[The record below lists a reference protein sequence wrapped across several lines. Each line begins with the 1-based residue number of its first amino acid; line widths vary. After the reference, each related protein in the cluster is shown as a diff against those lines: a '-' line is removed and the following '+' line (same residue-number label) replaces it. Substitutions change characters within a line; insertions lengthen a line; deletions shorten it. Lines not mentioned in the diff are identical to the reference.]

1 MERFSGLMQPH
12 LPDSDDQPDLPL
24 ADTAPRAP
32 IGDATDA
39 VLPAS
44 IPPDAP
50 DGILAQAT
58 DAPKPAPPPGRTVRR
73 YLPTTAR
80 IGVLGVVAV
89 ILWWTWSR
97 TDIPNFAPEPEQ
109 SAAAPADRALA
120 VVNPVNVTAE
130 AEAEAD
136 AEADA
141 QDVPAHAVL
150 AMPAAT
156 SPTPANWADTIVVV
170 TPTILPAQGQAATQV
185 NNAAAVNA
193 EPAAAEPENAP
204 AEPAG
209 VPALAEGSSVDDRA
223 LNAMLAPLLETQV
236 AATPMVIELEIPAAG
251 SNAERKSLPSL
262 AMLPAAGS
270 SNGLM
275 PEIVLLPTATATP
288 DPVRLAALPAT
299 LPKVQIIPAV
309 GVKITPTPTALPPTP
324 APTAVPNPTYPGFG
338 PGRLWSTFA
347 PLPPE
352 QADHFWLGDP
362 FADTAPNSMA
372 SPNYQFGSTA
382 GNRYRPHHGLDTSN
396 PLGTPI
402 QAAVEGEVV
411 HAGPDDPQLLG
422 PYNNFYGN
430 AVVIKLDR
438 KLPVAGGQVD
448 VFVLYGHMHEVY
460 AKVGQHVS
468 PSDVI
473 GVVGMTGIAIGP
485 HLHTEVR
492 LGANTYTHNVNP
504 YLWIKPR
511 DGDGAVAVRILTADN
526 RTWAGAK
533 VSIALFE
540 GGRAVWARQ
549 IETYLDTENIGPDPA
564 WGDNGAMGDVPAGEY
579 YLIGNVDGESI
590 RAEFTVNPGQT
601 TFVEIR
607 TKH

>member
-1 MERFSGLMQPH
+1 MAE
-12 LPDSDDQPDLPL
+12 D
-24 ADTAPRAP
+24 AVTATP
-32 IGDATDA
+32 IGDVTDA
-39 VLPAS
+39 YRPAS
-44 IPPDAP
+44 SPPPAP
-50 DGILAQAT
+50 DGILAQEAG
-58 DAPKPAPPPGRTVRR
+58 APKPEQTPPGGQNARR

-80 IGVLGVVAV
+80 VGFLGVVAV
-89 ILWWTWSR
+89 IMWWSWSR
-97 TDIPNFAPEPEQ
+97 TDLPSFSLTSKPEQ
-109 SAAAPADRALA
+109 SAPAGRALA
-120 VVNPVNVTAE
+120 VVNPVNMTAE
-130 AEAEAD
+130 AQVEAQAEAQD
-136 AEADA
+136 A
-141 QDVPAHAVL
+141 PAHAVL

-156 SPTPANWADTIVVV
+156 SPAHANWADTIVVV
-170 TPTILPAQGQAATQV
+170 TPTLPAAQGQPALQ
-185 NNAAAVNA
+185 VNA
-193 EPAAAEPENAP
+193 EAAANAVVQGAEPANTP
-204 AEPAG
+204 AEPTI
-209 VPALAEGSSVDDRA
+209 VPVLVDGSSVDDRA

-270 SNGLM
+270 SSNGLM

-288 DPVRLAALPAT
+288 DPVRMAALPAT
-299 LPKVQIIPAV
+299 LPKVQIVPAV

-324 APTAVPNPTYPGFG
+324 PPTAVPNPTYPGFG

-347 PLPPE
+347 PLSPE

-396 PLGTPI
+396 PLGTPV

-438 KLPVAGGQVD
+438 KLPVAGGVVD
-448 VFVLYGHMHEVY
+448 VFVLYGHLHEVY

-468 PSDVI
+468 PSDII
-473 GVVGMTGIAIGP
+473 GIVGMTGIAIGP

-511 DGDGAVAVRILTADN
+511 DRDGAVAVRLLTADN

-564 WGDNGAMGDVPAGEY
+564 WGDNGAMGDVPAGDY
-579 YLIGNVDGESI
+579 YLIGNVDGESV
-590 RAEFTVNPGQT
+590 RAEFTVYPGQT
-601 TFVEIR
+601 TFVEVR
-607 TKH
+607 TQH